1 LRAIVLGLIG
11 LLASLVQVVLMVVRS
26 GMLVI
31 LAGIL
36 PTTAAFTNTEM
47 GKQWF
52 QKAVGW
58 TIAFILYKP
67 AAAIVYSVAFLLM
80 GNGDGKDVL
89 IRSITG
95 FTLMVVALFALPALM
110 RFVTPMVGAVASGGG
125 AGAGA
130 AVGAM
135 ATGAVSLGRSGSG
148 SGRGN
153 AAPTPPT
160 TQSNQPGASPKGS
173 GGTPGPKGRGQPT
186 QGPTGPGG
194 PGGATSSAGAGAGA
208 TAGTAGAATG
218 ASKGAAYKEPSYGN
232 WRVPRSAGLGNLG
245 AIGTGIVMAGL
256 LLGITTFAI
265 WGLFPGLA
273 VLAVAG
279 ASALLLTVKD
289 KHGQSVVDRFGTR
302 MSFRLSKSSGT
313 NLYRSGPLGVTQW
326 GMYQLPGL
334 AAKSTLYEFTDSY
347 KRPFALLHVPTTSHF
362 TVIFST
368 EPDGASLVDPEQ
380 VDAWVANWGGWL
392 AGLADEAGL
401 DAAAVTVETA
411 PDSGYRLRNEVL
423 MNIDPNAPDFAKN
436 VLNEVVET
444 YPEGSATVR
453 AWVSLTFNASLRV
466 GSKKRTPEDVARDLA
481 SRIPGLSARLQSTG
495 AGIARPMSAQ
505 ELCEVVRIA
514 YDPPAALIIDEA
526 HAAGSPVSLSWGE
539 VGPTATQASWD
550 EYRHDSAFSVSWT
563 MTGAPRGSVNSSVL
577 SRLLA
582 PHGDIDRKRI
592 SLLYRPMDSARA
604 AAVVERDQNNANVR
618 ITSGTRPSARALVD
632 ARSAVQTA
640 QEEAQGAGLVNFG
653 MVVTATVTDRERL
666 DDAVAAV
673 EQTSGTARVLL
684 RRAYGAQDTAFAAS
698 LPLGLVLPKHSM
710 VPSEI
715 KDAL

>member
-1 LRAIVLGLIG
+1 
-11 LLASLVQVVLMVVRS
+11 M
-26 GMLVI
+26 
-31 LAGIL
+31 
-36 PTTAAFTNTEM
+36 
-47 GKQWF
+47 
-52 QKAVGW
+52 
-58 TIAFILYKP
+58 
-67 AAAIVYSVAFLLM
+67 AAIST
-80 GNGDGKDVL
+80 D
-89 IRSITG
+89 
-95 FTLMVVALFALPALM
+95 
-110 RFVTPMVGAVASGGG
+110 
-125 AGAGA
+125 
-130 AVGAM
+130 
-135 ATGAVSLGRSGSG
+135 
-148 SGRGN
+148 
-153 AAPTPPT
+153 
-160 TQSNQPGASPKGS
+160 
-173 GGTPGPKGRGQPT
+173 
-186 QGPTGPGG
+186 
-194 PGGATSSAGAGAGA
+194 
-208 TAGTAGAATG
+208 
-218 ASKGAAYKEPSYGN
+218 YKEPSYGN

-245 AIGTGIVMAGL
+245 TIGTGIVMAGL
-256 LLGITTFAI
+256 LAGIISFALA
-265 WGLFPGLA
+265 GLLPGLA

-279 ASALLLTVKD
+279 ASALLLSVKD
-289 KHGQSVVDRFGTR
+289 KHGQSVVDRVGTR
-302 MSFRLSKSSGT
+302 LSFRLSRSSGT
-313 NLYRSGPLGVTQW
+313 NLYRSGPLGVTAW

-347 KRPFALLHVPTTSHF
+347 KRPFALLHVPTTSHY

-392 AGLADEAGL
+392 AGLADEAAL

-411 PDSGYRLRNEVL
+411 PDSGYRLRNEVM
-423 MNIDPNAPDFAKN
+423 MNIDPDAPVFARAI
-436 VLNEVVET
+436 LGEVVDT

-453 AWVSLTFNASLRV
+453 AWVSLTFNAALRA
-466 GSKKRTPEDVARDLA
+466 GSRKRVPEDVARDLA

-514 YDPPAALIIDEA
+514 YDPPAALIIDQA
-526 HAAGSPVSLSWGE
+526 HAAGSPVSLTWGE
-539 VGPTATQASWD
+539 VGPTAAQASWED
-550 EYRHDSAFSVSWT
+550 YRHDGAFSASWT

-618 ITSGTRPSARALVD
+618 ITSGNRPSARALVD

-653 MVVTATVTDRERL
+653 LVVTATVTDKDRL
-666 DDAVAAV
+666 PDAVAAI

-710 VPSEI
+710 LPAEI

>member
-1 LRAIVLGLIG
+1 
-11 LLASLVQVVLMVVRS
+11 M
-26 GMLVI
+26 
-31 LAGIL
+31 
-36 PTTAAFTNTEM
+36 
-47 GKQWF
+47 
-52 QKAVGW
+52 
-58 TIAFILYKP
+58 
-67 AAAIVYSVAFLLM
+67 AAIS
-80 GNGDGKDVL
+80 
-89 IRSITG
+89 TE
-95 FTLMVVALFALPALM
+95 
-110 RFVTPMVGAVASGGG
+110 
-125 AGAGA
+125 
-130 AVGAM
+130 
-135 ATGAVSLGRSGSG
+135 
-148 SGRGN
+148 
-153 AAPTPPT
+153 
-160 TQSNQPGASPKGS
+160 
-173 GGTPGPKGRGQPT
+173 
-186 QGPTGPGG
+186 
-194 PGGATSSAGAGAGA
+194 
-208 TAGTAGAATG
+208 
-218 ASKGAAYKEPSYGN
+218 YKEPSYGN
-232 WRVPRSAGLGNLG
+232 WRVPRSGGISNLG
-245 AIGTGIVMAGL
+245 SIGTGIAIGGL
-256 LLGITTFAI
+256 ILTIISFAI
-265 WGLFPGLA
+265 WGLLVGLG
-273 VLAVAG
+273 VLAVTE
-279 ASALLLTVKD
+279 ALSLLISVRD
-289 KHGQSVVDRFGTR
+289 KHGQSAVDRFAAK

-313 NLYRSGPLGVTQW
+313 NLYRSGPLGVTHW

-334 AAKSTLYEFTDSY
+334 AAKSTLYEFADSY

-411 PDSGYRLRNEVL
+411 PDSGYRLRNEVE
-423 MNIDPNAPDFAKN
+423 MNIDPSAPAFAQAI
-436 VLNEVVET
+436 LREVVDT

-453 AWVSLTFNASLRV
+453 AWVSLTFNASLRT

-505 ELCEVVRIA
+505 ELCEVVRVA

-526 HAAGSPVSLSWGE
+526 HAAGSPVSLTWGE

-550 EYRHDSAFSVSWT
+550 DYRHDSAFSASWT

-582 PHGDIDRKRI
+582 PHGDVDRKRI

-604 AAVVERDQNNANVR
+604 AAVVERDQNNANFR
-618 ITSGTRPSARALVD
+618 ITSGNRPSARALVD

-666 DDAVAAV
+666 PDAVAAI

-684 RRAYGAQDTAFAAS
+684 RRAYGSQDTAFAAS

>member
-1 LRAIVLGLIG
+1 VAAI
-11 LLASLVQVVLMVVRS
+11 
-26 GMLVI
+26 
-31 LAGIL
+31 
-36 PTTAAFTNTEM
+36 NTE
-47 GKQWF
+47 
-52 QKAVGW
+52 
-58 TIAFILYKP
+58 
-67 AAAIVYSVAFLLM
+67 
-80 GNGDGKDVL
+80 
-89 IRSITG
+89 
-95 FTLMVVALFALPALM
+95 
-110 RFVTPMVGAVASGGG
+110 
-125 AGAGA
+125 
-130 AVGAM
+130 
-135 ATGAVSLGRSGSG
+135 
-148 SGRGN
+148 
-153 AAPTPPT
+153 
-160 TQSNQPGASPKGS
+160 
-173 GGTPGPKGRGQPT
+173 
-186 QGPTGPGG
+186 
-194 PGGATSSAGAGAGA
+194 
-208 TAGTAGAATG
+208 
-218 ASKGAAYKEPSYGN
+218 YKEPSYGN
-232 WRVPRSAGLGNLG
+232 WRVPRSAGLANLG
-245 AIGTGIVMAGL
+245 AIGTAIVMVGL
-256 LLGITTFAI
+256 LLGIVSFAI
-265 WGLFPGLA
+265 WGLFVGLG
-273 VLAVAG
+273 VLAAAG
-279 ASALLLTVKD
+279 AGALLLTVKD

-302 MSFRLSKSSGT
+302 LAFKLAQSSGT
-313 NLYRSGPLGVTQW
+313 NLYRSGPLGVMQW

-334 AAKSTLYEFTDSY
+334 AAQSALYEFADSY
-347 KRPFALLHVPTTSHF
+347 NRPFALLHVPATGHF

-368 EPDGASLVDPEQ
+368 EPDGASLVNPEQ

-411 PDSGYRLRNEVL
+411 PDSGYRLRNEVM
-423 MNIDPNAPDFAKN
+423 MNIDPNAPEFAKAI
-436 VLNEVVET
+436 LREVVHT

-453 AWVSLTFNASLRV
+453 AWVSLTFNALLRA
-466 GSKKRTPEDVARDLA
+466 GSKKREPEDVARDLA

-495 AGIARPMSAQ
+495 AGIARPMPAQ
-505 ELCEVVRIA
+505 ELCEVVRVA

-526 HAAGSPVSLSWGE
+526 HAAGSPVSLTWGE
-539 VGPTATQASWD
+539 VGPTATQANWD
-550 EYRHDSAFSVSWT
+550 DYRHDSAFSASWT
-563 MTGAPRGSVNSSVL
+563 MTGAPRGSVNSAVL

-666 DDAVAAV
+666 ADAVAAI

-698 LPLGLVLPKHSM
+698 LPLGLVLPRHSM